1 MTKSSETKE
10 ETIARL
16 EQLGYD
22 RWIELWV
29 AFGCMPSAR
38 DCPARTVQDE
48 DQRFAIIRGWNK
60 AKKEY
65 LS

>member
-1 MTKSSETKE
+1 MKTPETKE
-10 ETIARL
+10 EMLARL
-16 EQLGYD
+16 EKLGYD

-38 DCPARTVQDE
+38 DCPAIRIEDY
-48 DQRFAIIRGWNK
+48 DQRMAVIRGWNK
-60 AKKEY
+60 AKGEY